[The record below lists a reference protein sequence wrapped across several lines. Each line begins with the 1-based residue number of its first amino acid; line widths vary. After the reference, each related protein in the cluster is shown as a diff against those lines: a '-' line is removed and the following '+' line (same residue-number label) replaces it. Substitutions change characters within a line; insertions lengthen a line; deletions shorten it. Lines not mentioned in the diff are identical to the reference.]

1 MAIGGVSANA
11 QSFAYVVNRSSNS
24 VSVINT
30 ATNALVATVTVGNN
44 PWGVAITPDGTM
56 AYVTNLNDNTVSV
69 INTAT
74 NTVVATVLVGG
85 APAGVAVTPN
95 GAFAYVANST
105 SNTVSVIDTATN
117 TIVVA
122 GINVGPSPSG
132 LAATPDSASVYVING
147 NNTVSVIG
155 TATKSVVATVSVP
168 GCGFGSDGPGLSIT
182 PNGAF
187 VYVSQGCGQLSVIS
201 TSNNTVSGTFSTT
214 GTTGPGQN
222 LNFVAFTPNGAFG
235 YAAVTGF
242 GYISVFD
249 TRSNIVVSTFSDGSV
264 PVDVAI
270 TPNGSFAYV
279 TNSSDNTVSVISTA
293 ANAVVAT
300 VSVGVNPFRVAITRF
315 LDNDSQ
321 FSQLNGGNTFTGNQ
335 TVNGNVNATSFVGNG
350 AGLIGVTA
358 ANSQA
363 LGGVPASN
371 FARLD
376 IGNIFSGNQ
385 TIGGNVSANT
395 FVGDGSRLTNI
406 TSSTA
411 NFANA
416 ANFASTAND
425 SLSLGGIAGSNYA
438 RLDINNAFTG
448 SQNISGDLRIAGSI
462 FGAAGNFSGN
472 VGLGVASPIS
482 KLSISSAGNDGIRLS
497 GTSPAIFFH
506 TGPEDTA
513 GTQKGGL
520 GLAQVPDN
528 YGFGTQA
535 NDLNLFTQSGN
546 INFNTATSL
555 VNPNI
560 RMTVTAVGNVGIG
573 TATPHATLEVN
584 GTTQFDNTVTFA
596 PGQTF
601 PGTATIT
608 GVTAGPGLFGGGST
622 GSVNLGV
629 DQHVVAFQSDL
640 SNGIN
645 TAESFATAAAN
656 AAQGNAINSAESYSS
671 STFLP
676 LAGGTLTGGLVGTV
690 ATFSGTT
697 TAGRLNAVD
706 SYLLSGVPVLNANAT
721 NGGPPGGFLGGS
733 VSVGIGA
740 GPVGGLWN
748 TYLGNGAGAQQ
759 PASNVVSNNTFVGKS
774 AGGGATSGFS
784 NSFFGANAGSGT
796 TGTGNTFLGYAAGGG
811 VTSGSSNTII
821 GSFAGGISGP
831 LTGSQNVYLGAS
843 INPPLNES
851 NTIRIGLNGS
861 QSAAYMAGVYGGN
874 TSSGVPVYVD
884 TNGRLGTGGG
894 SGVGTITGVTAGA
907 GLFGGGTTGN
917 VSLSIPAAGVSNG
930 MLANPSLSVNAGAGL
945 TGGGSIS
952 LGGSTTVALA
962 PNTCAA
968 GSAVTAH
975 PFTCSAFASL
985 SANTFAGT
993 QTMPNLS
1000 VTGNATV
1007 SGTGAF
1013 SNGVQGTSSSNYG
1026 VFGTGGTDGVHGVG
1040 NNYGVFGFGAIDGVH
1055 GVGNSNGV
1063 FGFNNTNGA
1072 NGSLGTA
1079 TNIGVYGSSISGSGV
1094 VGNTANGTTATAAA
1108 GVFNNDAV
1116 GNAGNILLGQSA
1128 GVTKF
1133 SVDGKGDVAASGNA
1147 TVGGSV
1153 TIGTG
1158 GTPILEHLS
1167 QPFSVSVPGVSP
1179 NNCATLTP
1187 VTFTGASD
1195 GYTIALGVPNALVA
1209 GTSGD
1214 FLEYFGWVSATNTVT
1229 IRVCN
1234 PHGGSASNSVSGT
1247 IRVDIWKH

>member
-1 MAIGGVSANA
+1 MKPSTHRLLIGISLLLAMAIGGLSANA
-11 QSFAYVVNRSSNS
+11 QSFAYVVNQSSNS

-30 ATNALVATVTVGNN
+30 ATNTVVATVPVGSN
-44 PWGVAITPDGTM
+44 PFAVAIAPDGTM
-56 AYVTNLNDNTVSV
+56 AYVTNNNDSTVSVINTATNTVVATVPVGGPPLGVAVTPNGAFAYVANTSANTVSV

-74 NTVVATVLVGG
+74 NTVVATVSAGTDPNGVVITPSGAFAYVVNDQAVSVISTATNTVVATVPVPGG
-85 APAGVAVTPN
+85 FGTDGPGVAMTPN
-95 GAFAYVANST
+95 GAFAYVSIGGGNISVVST
-105 SNTVSVIDTATN
+105 TTN
-117 TIVVA
+117 T
-122 GINVGPSPSG
+122 
-132 LAATPDSASVYVING
+132 LT
-147 NNTVSVIG
+147 
-155 TATKSVVATVSVP
+155 ATVS
-168 GCGFGSDGPGLSIT
+168 
-182 PNGAF
+182 
-187 VYVSQGCGQLSVIS
+187 
-201 TSNNTVSGTFSTT
+201 TT
-214 GTTGPGQN
+214 GNTRGSN
-222 LNFVAFTPNGAFG
+222 LYYVAFTPNGAFG
-235 YAAVTGF
+235 YAAVAGF
-242 GYISVFD
+242 NEVAVFD
-249 TRSNIVVSTFSDGSV
+249 TTNTVVATVPAGSF
-264 PVDVAI
+264 PVGVAI
-270 TPNGSFAYV
+270 TPNGGFAYV
-279 TNSSDNTVSVISTA
+279 TNQNDNTVSVINTA
-293 ANAVVAT
+293 ANTVVAT
-300 VSVGVNPFRVAITRF
+300 VPVGAKPFGVAITPS
-315 LDNDSQ
+315 LDNDSA
-321 FSQLNGGNTFTGNQ
+321 FSQLNGGNTLTGNQ
-335 TVNGNVNATSFVGNG
+335 TINGNVNATAFAGNG
-350 AGLIGVTA
+350 AGLTGVAA
-358 ANSQA
+358 ANSLA

-371 FARLD
+371 YARLD
-376 IGNIFSGNQ
+376 IGNNLNGNQ
-385 TIGGNVSANT
+385 AVRGNITANA
-395 FVGDGSRLTNI
+395 FLGDGSGLTNI

-416 ANFASTAND
+416 ANFASTANN
-425 SLSLGGIAGSNYA
+425 SLFLGGIAASNYA
-438 RLDINNAFTG
+438 RLDTNNAFTG
-448 SQNISGDLRIAGSI
+448 SQNISGDLNITGNFS
-462 FGAAGNFSGN
+462 GAVGNFSGN

-497 GTSPAIFFH
+497 GTSPAVFFH
-506 TGPEDTA
+506 SGPEGTA

-535 NDLNLFTQSGN
+535 NDLNLFTQGGN

-560 RMTVTAVGNVGIG
+560 RMTVTAGGNVGIG

-656 AAQGNAINSAESYSS
+656 AAQGNAISTAETYSS

-676 LAGGTLTGGLVGTV
+676 LAGGNLTGGLVGTV

-697 TAGRLNAVD
+697 TAGRVNAVD

-721 NGGPPGGFLGGS
+721 YGGPPGGYLGGS

-748 TYLGNGAGAQQ
+748 TYLGNGAGGQQ
-759 PASNVVSNNTFVGKS
+759 PASNVVSNNTFVGKL
-774 AGGGATSGFS
+774 AGGGATSGFN

-796 TGTGNTFLGYAAGGG
+796 TGTGNTFLGYAAGSG
-811 VTSGSSNTII
+811 VTTGSSNTII
-821 GSFAGGISGP
+821 GSFAGAVYGP
-831 LTGSQNVYLGAS
+831 LTGSQNVYLGVS
-843 INPPLNES
+843 INPPPNES

-861 QSAAYMAGVYGGN
+861 QSAAYLAGVYGGS

-884 TNGRLGTGGG
+884 ANGRLGTGGG
-894 SGVGTITGVTAGA
+894 SGVGTITGVTAGP
-907 GLFGGGTTGN
+907 GLSGGGATGN
-917 VSLSIPAAGVSNG
+917 VSLSIPAAGVTNA
-930 MLANPSLSVNAGAGL
+930 MLANPSLSVTAGAGL
-945 TGGGSIS
+945 TGGGLVA
-952 LGGSTTVALA
+952 LGGTTTVSLT
-962 PNTCAA
+962 PNTCAV

-975 PFTCSAFASL
+975 PFSCSPFAGL
-985 SANTFAGT
+985 GANTFTGN
-993 QTMPNLS
+993 QTMPNL
-1000 VTGNATV
+1000 TV
-1007 SGTGAF
+1007 PGAILSGTGNFISAF
-1013 SNGVQGTSSSNYG
+1013 SGSPTLSGSNNLGPG
-1026 VFGTGGTDGVHGVG
+1026 VFGISQGGVG
-1040 NNYGVFGFGAIDGVH
+1040 VTGI
-1055 GVGNSNGV
+1055 S
-1063 FGFNNTNGA
+1063 A
-1072 NGSLGTA
+1072 NGP
-1079 TNIGVYGSSISGSGV
+1079 GVSGSSISGAAVLGRTQS
-1094 VGNTANGTTATAAA
+1094 TSAILAA
-1108 GVFNNDAV
+1108 GIFINDAS
-1116 GNAGNILLGQSA
+1116 GNAGNILLGESN

-1133 SVDGKGDVAASGNA
+1133 SVDSKGDVAASGNVTA
-1147 TVGGSV
+1147 AGSV

-1167 QPFSVSVPGVSP
+1167 LAFTVSVPAVSP
-1179 NNCATLTP
+1179 NNCSNLAP

-1214 FLEYFGWVSATNTVT
+1214 FLEYFGWVSATNQVT

-1234 PHGGSASNSVSGT
+1234 PHGGSANNPVSGT